1 MPVLRRKLGLVMT
14 LAVPFAVAAPASAAV
29 SPQLDLT
36 RHSVATTSQTLVSH
50 SSAPTPWKGW

>member
-29 SPQLDLT
+29 TPQLST
-36 RHSVATTSQTLVSH
+36 NTHSVATSSLTIVSH
-50 SSAPTPWKGW
+50 VSAPTPWKGW